1 MGKQMIVYLIYP
13 EEDKNEE
20 IIKKI
25 QEAKEEIGFEEVYF
39 EEVPV
44 FANYKGIKAKFI
56 TPPEE
61 GFIEKIESFLE
72 NLEEVQD
79 FQFEVCTLI

>member
-13 EEDKNEE
+13 EEGKNEE
-20 IIKKI
+20 IVKKI
-25 QEAKEEIGFEEVYF
+25 QEAKEEIGYEDVSF

-44 FANYKGIKAKFI
+44 FGDYKGIRAKFI
-56 TPPEE
+56 TSPEE